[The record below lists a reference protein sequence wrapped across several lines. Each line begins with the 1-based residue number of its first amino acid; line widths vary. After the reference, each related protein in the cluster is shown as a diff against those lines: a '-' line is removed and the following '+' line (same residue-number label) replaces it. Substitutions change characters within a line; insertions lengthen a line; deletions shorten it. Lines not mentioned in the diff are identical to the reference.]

1 MDKYTQDKYLVASA
15 GLEPASP
22 VRATD
27 FKSVVYAD
35 STTRLLCVT
44 RAGRDE
50 DKILRIIPLS
60 LRNANTLGNANT
72 LSQLS

>member
-1 MDKYTQDKYLVASA
+1 M
-15 GLEPASP
+15 
-22 VRATD
+22 
-27 FKSVVYAD
+27 
-35 STTRLLCVT
+35 T